1 MPVVRQVG
9 FAMID
14 AAVHVGRPDDP
25 WELALIGRNLSDVYR
40 SRYVSRVPLTGNPA
54 LTGTA
59 TPRGISDYSGQI
71 NRGQDPAQGEVRVD
85 EMIPWRQP

>member
-1 MPVVRQVG
+1 
-9 FAMID
+9 
-14 AAVHVGRPDDP
+14 
-25 WELALIGRNLSDVYR
+25 
-40 SRYVSRVPLTGNPA
+40 LTGNPA